1 MTFEAFT
8 SAVYTEIEG
17 VKCAVALIKW
27 GLYRLNDLVSIVVIT
42 GSCFCFAFFSD
53 PLENLTQLSVAFL
66 VLFEL
71 NVSSCAS
78 AEHPKQN

>member
-1 MTFEAFT
+1 MAFEAFT

-17 VKCAVALIKW
+17 VKCAIVALIKW
-27 GLYRLNDLVSIVVIT
+27 GLCGLNHLVSIVAIT

-53 PLENLTQLSVAFL
+53 PLENFLQLSLAFL

-71 NVSSCAS
+71 NVSSCTS
-78 AEHPKQN
+78 AE